1 MSNLYTWNNYRC
13 SYAVHTAPNAKVNS
27 EVPLL
32 LVHPI
37 GVGLSR
43 HFWERFCSEW
53 FKTGGSNS
61 IYNPDLLG
69 CGDSEKPRIAY
80 SPNDWAEQLQYFLQ
94 TEIQKPVI
102 LVVQG
107 ALLPVAIALIHLQ
120 KEPNLI
126 KGLVLSGPP
135 SWSLITKPT
144 STLRQKLLWNLFFDS
159 PVGAAFYRYA
169 RTPQFLRSFSIRQLF
184 DSVEDVDSQ
193 WIDMLLAGAAD
204 PDSRYAVFSFL
215 AGFWRQNYADAIAN
229 ITQPTLVVM
238 GETASSIS
246 KTGKGETPDQRSCN
260 YLQYL
265 HAGEGIKVTGRNVLP
280 YESTADFVSAI
291 APFVKRLS

>member
-1 MSNLYTWNNYRC
+1 MSNFYTWKNYRC
-13 SYAVHTAPNAKVNS
+13 GYAVHTAPNAEVNS
-27 EVPLL
+27 EIPLL

-37 GVGLSR
+37 GVGLSG

-53 FKTGGSNS
+53 FKTGGTNP

-69 CGDSEKPRIAY
+69 CGESDQPRIAY
-80 SPNDWAEQLQYFLQ
+80 TPSDWAEQLQYFLQ
-94 TEIQKPVI
+94 TEIKKPVI
-102 LVVQG
+102 LMAQG
-107 ALLPVAIALIHLQ
+107 ALLPVAIALIQLQ

-184 DSVEDVDSQ
+184 NSVEDVDEK
-193 WIDMLLAGAAD
+193 WIDMLLAGAAN

-238 GETASSIS
+238 GETASGIN
-246 KTGKGETPDQRSCN
+246 KAGKGETPDQRLAN

-265 HAGEGIKVTGRNVLP
+265 PAGEAIKISGRNVLP
-280 YESTADFVSAI
+280 YESTAHFVSAI
-291 APFVKRLS
+291 APFVKKLS

>member
-1 MSNLYTWNNYRC
+1 MSNFYTWNNYRC
-13 SYAVHTAPNAKVNS
+13 GYAVHTSPNAINS
-27 EVPLL
+27 QVPLL
-32 LVHPI
+32 LIHPI

-53 FKTGGSNS
+53 FKTGGSNL

-69 CGDSEKPRIAY
+69 CGESENPRIAY
-80 SPNDWAEQLQYFLQ
+80 TPHDWAEQLQYFLQ
-94 TEIQKPVI
+94 TEIKKPVI

-107 ALLPVAIALIHLQ
+107 ALLPVAIALINLQ

-193 WIDMLLAGAAD
+193 WIDMLLAGAAN

-215 AGFWRQNYADAIAN
+215 AGFWRQNYAEAIAN

-238 GETASSIS
+238 EKQLPVLIRLGKEKLQINAWLTTFSIYTQGRGS
-246 KTGKGETPDQRSCN
+246 KFLVAMFYPTSQRHI
-260 YLQYL
+260 L
-265 HAGEGIKVTGRNVLP
+265 
-280 YESTADFVSAI
+280 
-291 APFVKRLS
+291 

>member
-1 MSNLYTWNNYRC
+1 MPNFYTWKNYRC
-13 SYAVHTAPNAKVNS
+13 GYAVYTAPDVKVNS

-53 FKTGGSNS
+53 FNTGGSNP

-69 CGDSEKPRIAY
+69 CGESEKPHIAY

-94 TEIQKPVI
+94 TEIKKPVI
-102 LVVQG
+102 LLVQG

-120 KEPNLI
+120 KQPNLI

-135 SWSLITKPT
+135 SWSLMTKPT
-144 STLRQKLLWNLFFDS
+144 STLRQKLLWNLCFDS
-159 PVGAAFYRYA
+159 PVGTAFYRYA
-169 RTPQFLRSFSIRQLF
+169 RTPQFLRSFSIKQLF
-184 DSVEDVDSQ
+184 DSVEGVDSE

-215 AGFWRQNYADAIAN
+215 AGFWRQNYAEAIAN

-238 GETASSIS
+238 GETASSIG
-246 KTGKGETPDQRSCN
+246 KTGKGETPDQRLAN

-265 HAGEGIKVTGRNVLP
+265 TAGEAIKVSGRNVLP

-291 APFVKRLS
+291 APFVKKLS